1 MRFGILLSFAALAHS
16 GSAVAAEPLR
26 MAPGSQWHLDYADDS
41 CRLGRTFGSGAD
53 TGMVYF
59 ERYGP
64 GDPFNLVVAAKALQS
79 VDEDFTLQVQFGDQ
93 EEVQEPGFFV
103 GEFGDFGPA
112 LIFSSMSIRRP
123 GSFGLKGKQ
132 LEQYFEAREKDP
144 VPPVAA
150 AQERAVTWLSI
161 SRGRRHYV
169 TFDLGPMAE
178 PFAAMRGCTDD
189 LLKQWGID
197 VARHVTLSREPK
209 PVNSPG
215 TWLTSDDYPYKMLR
229 TGQRGIIQF
238 RMIVDE
244 TGKPESC
251 HIQQSTRPKEFDDVV
266 CKRLMERAS
275 FEPALDAAGLPLKS
289 YYRSTVVFRIPS

>member
-1 MRFGILLSFAALAHS
+1 MSLAALAPS

-26 MAPGSQWHLDYADDS
+26 MAPSSPWHLDYAEDS
-41 CRLGRTFGSGAD
+41 CRLMRTFGSGAD
-53 TGMVYF
+53 SGMVYF

-64 GDPFNLVVAAKALQS
+64 GDPFNLVVAAKALRS
-79 VDEDFTLQVQFGDQ
+79 VDEAFTLQVQFGDQ
-93 EEVQEPGFFV
+93 EEVQEPDFFV

-144 VPPVAA
+144 LPPIGAER
-150 AQERAVTWLSI
+150 ERAVSWLSI
-161 SRGRRHYV
+161 SRGKRHYV
-169 TFDLGPMAE
+169 IFDLGSIAQ
-178 PFAAMRGCTDD
+178 PFAAMRSCTDN

-197 VARHVTLSREPK
+197 VARHATLSREPK

-215 TWLTSDDYPYKMLR
+215 TWVTANDYPYKMLR
-229 TGQRGIIQF
+229 AGQRGIVHF

-266 CKRLMERAS
+266 CKRLMERAR
-275 FEPALDAAGLPLKS
+275 FEPALDAEGLPLRS
-289 YYRSTVVFRIPS
+289 YYRNSVKFDVIS